1 MFDIIVLS
9 LGLMLS
15 PFNSSD
21 WVQVPDLE
29 ERFAEQLKPK
39 TMAYSEE
46 YDSGLVEVVH
56 IVGPVEYRILTYKG
70 DVSYSYRV
78 LPY

>member
-1 MFDIIVLS
+1 MFEIIVLS
-9 LGLMLS
+9 LGLIMS
-15 PFNSSD
+15 PFNSND

-29 ERFAEQLKPK
+29 ERFAQYLKPE
-39 TMAYSEE
+39 TLAYAEE

-56 IVGPVEYRILTYKG
+56 IVGPTEYRILTYGG
-70 DVSYSYRV
+70 DVTYSYRV